1 MNNNAL
7 SDTVFQAFDEFD
19 GFTKL
24 AAIGRRWE
32 TVLDLIIE
40 GKGGNDLVETCRGA
54 LTKTLLGKT
63 LPMTNIYAL

>member
-40 GKGGNDLVETCRGA
+40 GKGGNDLVET
-54 LTKTLLGKT
+54 
-63 LPMTNIYAL
+63 